1 MAISSETRK
10 AGPFRSDGERTDYE
24 FNFQV
29 FRAEDIQVI
38 SADLNGVE
46 SEVESYLYTVEL
58 NEDRT
63 TGGVIK
69 FFEPLPKNYIL
80 AILSNVDYL
89 QQTVL
94 TNRGGF
100 FPEVINSALDK
111 ITVQIQQVREVVDRC
126 LKVGAAST
134 KSPNEVIDDLN
145 KQFDNN
151 LALLNQVYA
160 AMDRAE
166 LAAKALES
174 PQYGAYALKK
184 AVCQSSVSFDP
195 SSAGVF
201 LFTLTRDLCQINIS
215 DYLEVANTARM
226 VTIFFVQTVG
236 RQQVAWPDNV
246 RWSQG
251 RAPILSSEPD
261 RIDCVTLLTF
271 DGGDTWLGTFNG
283 GWF

>member
-38 SADLNGVE
+38 SADLDGVE
-46 SEVESYLYTVEL
+46 SEVEPYLYTVEL

-63 TGGVIK
+63 TGGVVK
-69 FFEPLPKNYIL
+69 FFEPLPKNHIL

-134 KSPNEVIDDLN
+134 KGPN
-145 KQFDNN
+145 
-151 LALLNQVYA
+151 
-160 AMDRAE
+160 
-166 LAAKALES
+166 
-174 PQYGAYALKK
+174 
-184 AVCQSSVSFDP
+184 
-195 SSAGVF
+195 
-201 LFTLTRDLCQINIS
+201 
-215 DYLEVANTARM
+215 
-226 VTIFFVQTVG
+226 
-236 RQQVAWPDNV
+236 
-246 RWSQG
+246 
-251 RAPILSSEPD
+251 
-261 RIDCVTLLTF
+261 
-271 DGGDTWLGTFNG
+271 
-283 GWF
+283 